1 MSKKKSISL
10 IVIVAIICSVLS
22 SLLTVVI
29 VNKTGILNGTTS
41 TSQGTS
47 SKIVVSSDKSTNVYQ
62 AVSEKAKPSVV
73 GITTTTIS
81 SDNMFSMP
89 TESTGV
95 GTGIIVDSNGYILT
109 NSHVISD
116 GKAKSVNVLFKDG
129 SSIDGHVLWYDSQL
143 DLAIVKVNKTGLTA
157 AELGD
162 SDKVQIGDISIA
174 IGNPYGLDLAGTV
187 TQGIISGLDRTIST
201 EETTMTG
208 LIQTDAS
215 INAGNSGGPLLN
227 SSGEVIG
234 INTAKASEGEGLGFS
249 IPINTAKPIIESI
262 IKNDIYNSLIPE
274 NKTLKDIKIIDYF
287 PAEII
292 NNLQE
297 KLLEKDKQLSSL
309 KTLLQDI
316 SKDYDKSSEEIK
328 SIKDTLET
336 KENLIIE
343 YKEKIDTLTSLV
355 TEYREYK
362 EDYLNLKSKYES
374 SLQKNSDIQYELKE
388 LRLEKSNLE
397 KTIEIINNQ
406 LQEYKD
412 NINQIKL
419 EHKESIA
426 EKNNEINKMQKDF
439 EEHLLKENEKLEPF
453 IRGRKSSYCY
463 KYIILYYT
471 CKTNSILYIR

>member
-73 GITTTTIS
+73 GITTTTVS

-116 GKAKSVNVLFKDG
+116 GKAKTVSVLFNDG
-129 SSIDGHVLWYDSQL
+129 STVDGQVYWYDSQL

-215 INAGNSGGPLLN
+215 INAGNRGGPLL
-227 SSGEVIG
+227 
-234 INTAKASEGEGLGFS
+234 
-249 IPINTAKPIIESI
+249 NTAKPIIESI
-262 IKNDIYNSLIPE
+262 IKNGSYE
-274 NKTLKDIKIIDYF
+274 KVTLGIKGTDASTY
-287 PAEII
+287 AKYS
-292 NNLQE
+292 NQ
-297 KLLEKDKQLSSL
+297 QLSSEDGVYVSEVVSGSAAE
-309 KTLLQDI
+309 KAGVKSGDI
-316 SKDYDKSSEEIK
+316 I
-328 SIKDTLET
+328 T
-336 KENLIIE
+336 
-343 YKEKIDTLTSLV
+343 KIDDTDLSVMSDLTKHLYNYTTGDSATLV
-355 TEYREYK
+355 VNRNGK
-362 EDYLNLKSKYES
+362 EVKLNVK
-374 SLQKNSDIQYELKE
+374 
-388 LRLEKSNLE
+388 
-397 KTIEIINNQ
+397 
-406 LQEYKD
+406 
-412 NINQIKL
+412 
-419 EHKESIA
+419 
-426 EKNNEINKMQKDF
+426 F
-439 EEHLLKENEKLEPF
+439 
-453 IRGRKSSYCY
+453 
-463 KYIILYYT
+463 
-471 CKTNSILYIR
+471 